1 MAKNFNFLHDIQIKR
16 GTAAYGEMLTSPAL
30 GVQLY
35 VESLQLVRIY
45 QARVGRKTGKLR
57 ASAKAQTARGG
68 KNMDRTIG
76 KVTIAG
82 PAVVAPEPYKGKPF
96 YYGVYHEV
104 GNKGRGR
111 SRKRKYGTDG
121 YEELRQSAYWLRGA
135 R

>member
-1 MAKNFNFLHDIQIKR
+1 MASNLHFFHDIKIKQ
-16 GTAAYGEMLTSPAL
+16 GSPAFQQMLTSPVL

-35 VESLQLVRIY
+35 VESLQLLRIY
-45 QARVGRKTGKLR
+45 QARVGRKTGRLR
-57 ASAKAQTARGG
+57 ASAKAQTTRGG
-68 KNMDRTIG
+68 QKMDRTIG

-82 PAVVAPEPYKGKPF
+82 PTVVAPEPYKGKPF

-111 SRKRKYGTDG
+111 SRKRKYGTEG

>member
-1 MAKNFNFLHDIQIKR
+1 MAKPMTFLHNIEIKQN
-16 GTAAYGEMLTSPAL
+16 AFAYQQMLTAPAL

-35 VESLQLVRIY
+35 VESLQLLRMY

-57 ASAKAQTARGG
+57 ASAKAQTTRGG
-68 KNMDRTIG
+68 KGMDRTIG

-82 PAVVAPEPYKGKPF
+82 PSVVAPELYKGSPF

-111 SRKRKYGTDG
+111 SRKRKYGTEG
-121 YEELRQSAYWLRGA
+121 YEELRQSAQWLRGA